1 MNYELFKVLHVVG
14 AVLFIGNLLL
24 NGWWKL
30 RADRRGDARLVA
42 FTLDQM
48 VASDLRFTVGGAA
61 LLLVGGGGM
70 LALGAGEMM
79 DQGWLST
86 GILLFLVALLAWAV
100 VLLTLQRQLRARAQ
114 AVGDGPLPD
123 TYRQLNRYWL
133 PVAAL
138 VVLLPLAALVL
149 MVAKPGG

>member
-24 NGWWKL
+24 NVWWKL

-48 VASDLRFTVGGAA
+48 VASDLRFTVGGAV

-70 LALGAGEMM
+70 LAQGAGEMM

-114 AVGDGPLPD
+114 AAGDGPLPD
-123 TYRQLNRYWL
+123 AYRQLNRYWL

-138 VVLLPLAALVL
+138 VTLLPLVALVL